1 MQKEKNKHSKIYS
14 DHPPV
19 FPLGLQLWVGGGG
32 GTRAQYLKDKA
43 VFGPGRLGK
52 KFTVKNFYIR

>member
-32 GTRAQYLKDKA
+32 GHGHKYLNDMLSL
-43 VFGPGRLGK
+43 GLGDMGK
-52 KFTVKNFYIR
+52 KLSI